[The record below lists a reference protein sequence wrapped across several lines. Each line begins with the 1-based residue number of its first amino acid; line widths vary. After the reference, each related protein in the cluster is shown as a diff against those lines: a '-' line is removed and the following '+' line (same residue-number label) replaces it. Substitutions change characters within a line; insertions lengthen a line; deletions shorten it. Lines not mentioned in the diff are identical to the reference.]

1 MKEIK
6 DIDSVLLQIILWL
19 ILKKYLWVN
28 FKITILIN
36 NKMMTKLMMKTT
48 KQIKKTI
55 AII

>member
-55 AII
+55 VII